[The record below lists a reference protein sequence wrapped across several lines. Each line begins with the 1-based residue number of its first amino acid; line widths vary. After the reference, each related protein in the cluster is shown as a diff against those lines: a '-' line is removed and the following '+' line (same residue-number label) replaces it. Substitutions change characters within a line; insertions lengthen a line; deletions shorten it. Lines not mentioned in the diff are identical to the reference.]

1 MQGMES
7 SLREVFFPR
16 SKRNAIVCTLIH
28 RAHSQ
33 VPANMCEVLIMGWA
47 LFQTITRINALLT
60 LTTTSE
66 RSVCHSPHLMREDF

>member
-7 SLREVFFPR
+7 SLGEVFFSR
-16 SKRNAIVCTLIH
+16 LKRNAVVCTLIH

-33 VPANMCEVLIMGWA
+33 VPANMCEVLITGQA
-47 LFQTITRINALLT
+47 LFQTITCINALLT

-66 RSVCHSPHLMREDF
+66 RSVLPWSPSDA